1 MPAVDCCCVLLI
13 HNILRTV
20 MWTKYLVTQAVPA
33 R

>member
-1 MPAVDCCCVLLI
+1 MPAVDCCVQLI